1 MLFLFL
7 VAMSVN
13 DIVTSGAKSLFFLD
27 YFTEQVMD
35 VCLIY
40 ESGLKQLL
48 LRYATSDP
56 FLMY

>member
-1 MLFLFL
+1 
-7 VAMSVN
+7 MSVN
-13 DIVTSGAKSLFFLD
+13 DIVTSGAKSLFFFD

-48 LRYATSDP
+48 LRYATNDP
-56 FLMY
+56 FLIY